1 MNKLR
6 IRPLH
11 STASRGFTLIEVV
24 IAMAIFAILA
34 ALAYSGLQSVID
46 SKSHTEAGL
55 ERLQAV
61 QMSMLTL
68 GNDLQQIA
76 PRDAQDALGGKLHKL
91 STQSSEYLVE
101 FTRSGWRNPADSPRS
116 SLQRVAYKLD
126 EDRLI
131 RVYWSHVNRAD
142 EERRVERV
150 LIDNIESLQLR
161 FLNEQQEWTEDW
173 PEAAV
178 LTSSNESPVPLA
190 IEATL
195 DTHDWGEITRLL
207 RVGY

>member
-1 MNKLR
+1 MK
-6 IRPLH
+6 H
-11 STASRGFTLIEVV
+11 SHTTPAHCTQSRGFTLIEVV

-34 ALAYSGLQSVID
+34 ALAYGGLQSVID
-46 SKSHTEAGL
+46 SKTHTEAGL

-68 GNDLQQIA
+68 SNDLQQIA
-76 PRDAQDALGGKLHKL
+76 PRDAQDALRGNLDKL

-101 FTRSGWRNPADSPRS
+101 FTRGGWRNPAESPRS

-131 RVYWSHVNRAD
+131 RIYWSHVDRAD
-142 EERRVERV
+142 EELRVERV

-161 FLNEQQEWTEDW
+161 FLNEQQEWTQDW
-173 PEAAV
+173 PEASV
-178 LTSSNESPVPLA
+178 LASGSNSPLPLA

-195 DTHDWGEITRLL
+195 NTHDWGKITRLL
-207 RVGY
+207 RVRY

>member
-6 IRPLH
+6 INPLH
-11 STASRGFTLIEVV
+11 PTASRGFTLIEVV
-24 IAMAIFAILA
+24 IAMAIFAILS

-68 GNDLQQIA
+68 SNDLQQIA
-76 PRDAQDALGGKLHKL
+76 PRAAQDALGGNLHKL

-101 FTRSGWRNPADSPRS
+101 FTRSGWRNPAESPRS

-131 RVYWSHVNRAD
+131 RIYWSHVDRAD

>member
-1 MNKLR
+1 MKRLY
-6 IRPLH
+6 IRPVQRTQSL
-11 STASRGFTLIEVV
+11 GFTLIEVV

-46 SKSHTEAGL
+46 SKTHTEAGL

-68 GNDLQQIA
+68 SNDLQQIA
-76 PRDAQDALGGKLHKL
+76 PRDAQDALGGKLDKL

-101 FTRSGWRNPADSPRS
+101 FTRSGWRNPAESPRS

-131 RVYWSHVNRAD
+131 RIYWSHVDRAD
-142 EERRVERV
+142 EELRVERV
-150 LIDNIESLQLR
+150 LIDNIKSLQLR
-161 FLNEQQEWTEDW
+161 FLNEQQEWVEDW
-173 PEAAV
+173 PEASV
-178 LTSSNESPVPLA
+178 LTSGSNSPLPLA
-190 IEATL
+190 IEVTL
-195 DTHDWGEITRLL
+195 NTHDWGEISRLL
-207 RVGY
+207 RVRY

>member
-1 MNKLR
+1 VNKLR

>member
-1 MNKLR
+1 MK
-6 IRPLH
+6 RPH
-11 STASRGFTLIEVV
+11 ITPARCTQARGFTLIEVV

-34 ALAYSGLQSVID
+34 ALAYGGLQSVID
-46 SKSHTEAGL
+46 SKTHTEAEL

-68 GNDLQQIA
+68 SNDLQQIA
-76 PRDAQDALGGKLHKL
+76 PRDAQDALGGNLDKL

-101 FTRSGWRNPADSPRS
+101 FTRGGWRNPAESPRS

-131 RVYWSHVNRAD
+131 RIYWSHVDRAD
-142 EERRVERV
+142 EELRVERV

-161 FLNEQQEWTEDW
+161 FLNEQQEWTQDW
-173 PEAAV
+173 PEASV
-178 LTSSNESPVPLA
+178 LASGSNSPLPLA

-195 DTHDWGEITRLL
+195 NTHDWGEITRLL
-207 RVGY
+207 RVRY

>member
-1 MNKLR
+1 MNRLR
-6 IRPLH
+6 IDPIH
-11 STASRGFTLIEVV
+11 CTTSRGFTLIEVV

-46 SKSHTEAGL
+46 SKTHTEAGL
-55 ERLQAV
+55 DRLQAV

-68 GNDLQQIA
+68 SNDLQQIA

-101 FTRSGWRNPADSPRS
+101 FTRSGWRNPAESPRS

-142 EERRVERV
+142 EELRVERV

-178 LTSSNESPVPLA
+178 LTSSNDSPVPLA

>member
-1 MNKLR
+1 MN
-6 IRPLH
+6 RPCTVATH
-11 STASRGFTLIEVV
+11 YTARGFTLIEVV

-34 ALAYSGLQSVID
+34 AMAYSGLQSVID

-61 QMSMLTL
+61 QMTMLTL
-68 GNDLQQIA
+68 SNDLQQIV
-76 PRDAQDALGGKLHKL
+76 PRDAQDALGGRLDKL

-101 FTRSGWRNPADSPRS
+101 FTRAGWRNPADNPRS

-126 EDRLI
+126 EDRLLRI
-131 RVYWSHVNRAD
+131 YWHHVDRAD

-150 LIDNIESLQLR
+150 LIDNIKSLQLR
-161 FLNEQQEWTEDW
+161 FLNEQQEWTENW
-173 PEAAV
+173 PQASV
-178 LTSSNESPVPLA
+178 LASGSNSPLPLA

-195 DTHDWGEITRLL
+195 DAHDWGEISRLL
-207 RVGY
+207 RVRY

>member
-1 MNKLR
+1 MNRLR
-6 IRPLH
+6 IDPIH
-11 STASRGFTLIEVV
+11 CTTSRGFTLIEVV

-46 SKSHTEAGL
+46 SKTHTEAGL
-55 ERLQAV
+55 DRLQAV

-68 GNDLQQIA
+68 SNDLQQIA

-101 FTRSGWRNPADSPRS
+101 FTRSGWRNPAESPRS

>member
-1 MNKLR
+1 MKHLY
-6 IRPLH
+6 ISPVH
-11 STASRGFTLIEVV
+11 CTQSRGFTLIEVV

-68 GNDLQQIA
+68 SSDLQQIA
-76 PRDAQDALGGKLHKL
+76 PRDAQDALGGRLDKL
-91 STQSSEYLVE
+91 STQSSEYLLE
-101 FTRSGWRNPADSPRS
+101 FTRGGWRNPAESPRS

-131 RVYWSHVNRAD
+131 RIYWSHVDRAD

-161 FLNEQQEWTEDW
+161 FLNEQEEWTEDW
-173 PEAAV
+173 PEASV
-178 LTSSNESPVPLA
+178 LASGSNSPLPLA

-207 RVGY
+207 RVRY